1 MSKHT
6 GYRVAT
12 VMDNKRKITLITP
25 HQLSTEAKMLIRQ
38 GNEESFVRDI
48 ANKGY
53 YDSCKT
59 IDQEVDLEI
68 YIHIVKADNRSW
80 LTVQRGKHR
89 LIQQTKEEYKY
100 CVLPFSD
107 IGDIRDDVN
116 GQDTSRKKPAGPA
129 EGEQPAFW
137 DFDMA

>member
-1 MSKHT
+1 
-6 GYRVAT
+6 
-12 VMDNKRKITLITP
+12 
-25 HQLSTEAKMLIRQ
+25 MLIRQ

-59 IDQEVDLEI
+59 IDQEVDLEL
-68 YIHIVKADNRSW
+68 YIHIVKADGKSW

-100 CVLPFSD
+100 TVLPFED

-116 GQDTSRKKPAGPA
+116 GADTSRKKPAGPQ
-129 EGEQPAFW
+129 EGQAPGFW
-137 DFDMA
+137 DFDVA

>member
-1 MSKHT
+1 
-6 GYRVAT
+6 
-12 VMDNKRKITLITP
+12 
-25 HQLSTEAKMLIRQ
+25 MLIRQ

-89 LIQQTKEEYKY
+89 LISQTKEEYKY

-116 GQDTSRKKPAGPA
+116 GQDSSRKKPAGAAPGQDA
-129 EGEQPAFW
+129 PWF
-137 DFDMA
+137 DFDKE